1 MCFIQHFYARLLW
14 RAVRQHLQEVSF
26 LEENMELICSRL
38 CRALQATREG
48 KNLEYI
54 GYDAKKQHVII
65 AFKRKE
71 KIISV
76 AGDSGIVM
84 IYDILK
90 AVWSM

>member
-1 MCFIQHFYARLLW
+1 M
-14 RAVRQHLQEVSF
+14 EK
-26 LEENMELICSRL
+26 NMQLICSHL

-48 KNLEYI
+48 ENLEHI
-54 GYDAKKQHVII
+54 GYDAKKEHVII
-65 AFKRKE
+65 ESKRK
-71 KIISV
+71 KTTISV